1 MQEALEVHHSGS
13 DPASSLALGG
23 IEMLPAFGE
32 AVCKRAK
39 ITRNP
44 AEARKIEE
52 VICQFQEDKS
62 WQAMIKLA
70 VPVDNH
76 FKEVVHPVAEESMLL
91 AHLHK
96 KAKMK
101 PQEFKDTLE
110 ACPILIQKCS
120 DQGREELKEVWKE
133 MRKIG
138 DDKKLTPHDAMR
150 ALHAVM
156 LSATSVRTPC
166 SPPSSKSPRR
176 RTQPRLGNSRAA
188 AVGMDAT
195 RQEPVRTILV
205 QQCIKQPPEQ
215 LKAFAEDRELLV
227 MVNDWLV
234 ECRDDGTTGG
244 AAALI
249 SNTVRAP
256 KLEIVVGR
264 ARDATDGQLG
274 VRSLFVAAVLESNPE
289 SRALRR
295 GRVTAVTG
303 SCGCCCGYRW
313 IRSRRFAR
321 RGCLTRCD
329 ASAPTTPSTRS
340 ARWLSKW
347 PRSGRPSRRP
357 PRLPRRP

>member
-1 MQEALEVHHSGS
+1 MRRGNAGGGILAQVVKTKAMTPPPPPEERMAAFLEVEDDEKAETEAAKLLVSPKKRKAKEVVKKRKATVVS
-13 DPASSLALGG
+13 DSDS
-23 IEMLPAFGE
+23 EDDE
-32 AVCKRAK
+32 
-39 ITRNP
+39 
-44 AEARKIEE
+44 EARKQQERE
-52 VICQFQEDKS
+52 KAQQQAREKVDQCQDER
-62 WQAMIKLA
+62 
-70 VPVDNH
+70 
-76 FKEVVHPVAEESMLL
+76 
-91 AHLHK
+91 
-96 KAKMK
+96 AK
-101 PQEFKDTLE
+101 
-110 ACPILIQKCS
+110 
-120 DQGREELKEVWKE
+120 GREELKEVWKE